1 MDRVKTSEHGLSRC
15 EFQTKGTKGGC
26 KEEELEVEVEG
37 SRSRDS
43 TVNRIKIIRVEGK
56 RVYI

>member
-37 SRSRDS
+37 GRSRDS
-43 TVNRIKIIRVEGK
+43 TVNRKEF
-56 RVYI
+56 